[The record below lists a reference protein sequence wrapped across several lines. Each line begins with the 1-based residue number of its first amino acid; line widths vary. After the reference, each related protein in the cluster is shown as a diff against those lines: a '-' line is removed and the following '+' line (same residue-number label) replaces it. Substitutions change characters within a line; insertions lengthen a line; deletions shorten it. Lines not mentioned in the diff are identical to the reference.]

1 LQRGRSGR
9 QRRRPPPAQRQRSE
23 LQCARS
29 IPRVQH
35 DRRVD
40 LAGLDALDELERA
53 VDTQLQLPVSQ
64 LAADRPEASTVAAL
78 LLLVPAVTSIASAA
92 TLGETLHPATLVGM
106 VVAIV
111 GVGTV
116 LRREAPRSRRI
127 WRANR
132 CPVG

>member
-1 LQRGRSGR
+1 
-9 QRRRPPPAQRQRSE
+9 
-23 LQCARS
+23 
-29 IPRVQH
+29 
-35 DRRVD
+35 
-40 LAGLDALDELERA
+40 LDELERA

>member
-1 LQRGRSGR
+1 
-9 QRRRPPPAQRQRSE
+9 
-23 LQCARS
+23 
-29 IPRVQH
+29 
-35 DRRVD
+35 
-40 LAGLDALDELERA
+40 LDELERA

-111 GVGTV
+111 GVGTNAAARV
-116 LRREAPRSRRI
+116 AAEPADLAGQPLPGRLTA
-127 WRANR
+127 
-132 CPVG
+132 